1 MQGNNG
7 SNPRICLTHPWVV
20 KAQADFAYLAYQ
32 LRSVGL
38 EVIYDPI
45 EVRPEVKLWD
55 HIASRI
61 TSEGIAGWV
70 YVLTQRFLADRRCR
84 DELVATLDRVCK
96 EKGAGFPLAGL
107 LTGIAPLSLPPAL
120 RLRPC
125 FPLADPNWKQQL
137 SAVIAHHPSEGAV
150 REECSEFTWRVH
162 TSYGGDGAN
171 TAIEVNPRSERLRFW
186 RFAVP
191 VSAPLT
197 RWGHGP
203 SGGGE
208 ISPVRFSVV
217 RGAGR
222 LENTEITWFGSED
235 SLSQAE
241 SAYAVFAGPL
251 PDFICFG
258 RAKTPSGP
266 PGRMEIFR
274 AGWNRQ

>member
-125 FPLADPNWKQQL
+125 FPWRIRTGNSS
-137 SAVIAHHPSEGAV
+137 SARSSRTTHPRVPFGKSVRSSPGAFIPHMGETAPTPPSRSTRAASASAFGALRFRSPHPSRGGVTVLRAEGKYRPCV
-150 REECSEFTWRVH
+150 S
-162 TSYGGDGAN
+162 
-171 TAIEVNPRSERLRFW
+171 RSC
-186 RFAVP
+186 A
-191 VSAPLT
+191 AP
-197 RWGHGP
+197 
-203 SGGGE
+203 
-208 ISPVRFSVV
+208 
-217 RGAGR
+217 
-222 LENTEITWFGSED
+222 
-235 SLSQAE
+235 
-241 SAYAVFAGPL
+241 
-251 PDFICFG
+251 
-258 RAKTPSGP
+258 
-266 PGRMEIFR
+266 
-274 AGWNRQ
+274 AGWKILK